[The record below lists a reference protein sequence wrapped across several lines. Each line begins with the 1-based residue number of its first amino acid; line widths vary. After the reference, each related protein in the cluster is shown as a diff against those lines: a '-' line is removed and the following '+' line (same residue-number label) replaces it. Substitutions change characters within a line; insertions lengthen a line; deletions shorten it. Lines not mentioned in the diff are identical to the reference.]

1 MLQASSAHQAIQVLQ
16 GPQGI
21 GINLVLTDQH
31 MPDGNGWDLLNC
43 CRQHVP
49 MLPVVRLSAAP
60 ASRVRPD
67 TQKHTPFDAQLLKPV
82 RSDEL
87 LQVIGRLPKLQY
99 FEPNM
104 PLETVNTAHTAI
116 ELVANE
122 INSGALSEL
131 RQLAFEGRGLEV
143 DAWLVRHGAS
153 LAPSVLREI
162 LPLAAT
168 LQLARMLELLPLEG
182 Q

>member
-31 MPDGNGWDLLNC
+31 MPDGNGWDLLNW

-49 MLPVVRLSAAP
+49 MLPVVCLSAAP

-87 LQVIGRLPKLQY
+87 LQVIGQLLKLQY

-104 PLETVNTAHTAI
+104 PL
-116 ELVANE
+116 
-122 INSGALSEL
+122 
-131 RQLAFEGRGLEV
+131 
-143 DAWLVRHGAS
+143 
-153 LAPSVLREI
+153 
-162 LPLAAT
+162 
-168 LQLARMLELLPLEG
+168 
-182 Q
+182 